1 MAINA
6 AFIVTARN
14 KAKYAYKAAAS
25 ALAQTY
31 PCEILLSDQHSDDET
46 LSELMRAADS
56 APRAAAHKVKVVKCP
71 VEGPYSMKACNEH
84 IMWCVSQV
92 KADWVF
98 QCSAD
103 DYSLPD
109 RVRVCMKALED
120 VHFFAAGVATTMFF
134 EPPAGLP
141 VNTPRAASGFPTKT
155 GYVDAGEG
163 IWKMAYGSTIWGYQ
177 KKFLE
182 KVGSA
187 GDSTADVY
195 YGFLA
200 ALDQGYYVV
209 CNPQHVHVQ
218 HASTE
223 NMGFQGKMA
232 GAVEGSDEHFRLNEL
247 NRYQLLELYYSTALR
262 AQELYPKADSKHM
275 SALANMI
282 MAQSKG
288 WLDARKELHK
298 RKITPGIID

>member
-1 MAINA
+1 MNA

-46 LSELMRAADS
+46 LAELMRALDS
-56 APRAAAHKVKVVKCP
+56 APRGAEHKAKVVKCP
-71 VEGPYSMKACNEH
+71 VEGPYSMRACNEH
-84 IMWCVSQV
+84 IMWTVSQV
-92 KADWVF
+92 KADWIF

-109 RVRVCMKALED
+109 RVRVCMKALEEI
-120 VHFFAAGVATTMFF
+120 HFFTSGIATTMFF
-134 EPPAGLP
+134 EKPAP
-141 VNTPRAASGFPTKT
+141 SAEPRATSGYPTRT

-163 IWKMAYGSTIWGYQ
+163 LWNMAYGSTIWGYHR
-177 KKFLE
+177 KFLE

-209 CNPQHVHVQ
+209 CSPQHVHVQ
-218 HASTE
+218 HASVE

-232 GAVEGSDEHFRLNEL
+232 GVAEGSDDQFRLAEL
-247 NRYQLLELYYSTALR
+247 NRFQLLELYYATALK
-262 AQELYPKADSKHM
+262 AQELYPKADPKHM